1 MRSRGDGRSC
11 AEDAALR
18 LVLDHAAEL
27 LRFARRFSYCAD
39 DANDAYQ
46 RAVEILV
53 RRMRTDPPAD
63 PLPWV
68 RTVLRREAW
77 AVRVERERVLGCAE
91 LDLDRHEDRGVGD
104 LAERVV
110 GQERLQHTAEA
121 LGRLKPQEA
130 TALVLRAEGLSYAEI
145 CRRTG
150 WTYTRTNRAITEG
163 RRALLERL
171 GAIESGAECERWL
184 PLLSALADGE
194 ATARELAELRPHLRA
209 CPACRATLRD
219 CHGAPAQ
226 VALLVPPAV
235 VAAAPHTSLLE
246 QAHVALHA
254 VAERATLLAGRVQ
267 GALETLPAT
276 KVAAVAASTAAL
288 AGSGMALDHATH
300 RRPAAVAEA
309 AAAPTP
315 AAALAPSPLVPARPR
330 ADRNPTADAHE
341 FPREPAKPP
350 EFGGQSTP
358 PPEFASSSPSSAT
371 DAAAASAPSAPPDA
385 ASLPRSDQSEFA
397 GP

>member
-1 MRSRGDGRSC
+1 
-11 AEDAALR
+11 
-18 LVLDHAAEL
+18 
-27 LRFARRFSYCAD
+27 
-39 DANDAYQ
+39 
-46 RAVEILV
+46 
-53 RRMRTDPPAD
+53 
-63 PLPWV
+63 V
-68 RTVLRREAW
+68 RTVLRREAY
-77 AVRVERERVLGCAE
+77 AVRVEREQVLGCAE
-91 LDLDRHEDRGVGD
+91 LDLDRHEDRGAGD
-104 LAERVV
+104 LAERMV

-145 CRRTG
+145 CKRTG

-163 RRALLERL
+163 RRALLQRL

-235 VAAAPHTSLLE
+235 LAAASHASVLDH
-246 QAHVALHA
+246 AHVALHTL
-254 VAERATLLAGRVQ
+254 AERATLLAGRVQ
-267 GALETLPAT
+267 GAFEALPAT

-309 AAAPTP
+309 AAAPAP
-315 AAALAPSPLVPARPR
+315 AAALAPGPLVPAGSR
-330 ADRNPTADAHE
+330 ATGSSPAGRAPSARSGE
-341 FPREPAKPP
+341 FSRAPKAP
-350 EFGGQSTP
+350 EFDRQSAP
-358 PPEFASSSPSSAT
+358 PPEFASSSPSPAT
-371 DAAAASAPSAPPDA
+371 GASVASASSPPPPDA
-385 ASLPRSDQSEFA
+385 TAPPPSDQSEFA